1 MKTLKQENFQQMMNG
16 KHYDP
21 CLFWRLLRKAGLKVA
36 VDSLRFFYGHK
47 ERDRHGNNVTS
58 K

>member
-1 MKTLKQENFQQMMNG
+1 MKQENFQQMMNG